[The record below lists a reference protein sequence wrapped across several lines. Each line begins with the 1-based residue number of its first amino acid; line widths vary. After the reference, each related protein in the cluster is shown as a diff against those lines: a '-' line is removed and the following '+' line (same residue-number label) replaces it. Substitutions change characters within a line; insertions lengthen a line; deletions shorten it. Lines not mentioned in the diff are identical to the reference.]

1 MVSEG
6 AYPPKIVGVV
16 ATASQGRR
24 GWLVSTGGELGT
36 GAKTLGRLPRRPP
49 AVSAWLAEELQ
60 HCLTA

>member
-24 GWLVSTGGELGT
+24 GWLVLTGGEEGT
-36 GAKTLGRLPRRPP
+36 GAKTLGRLPAALPQLC
-49 AVSAWLAEELQ
+49 LAL
-60 HCLTA
+60 